1 MSVSSNIP
9 VSKRIHKQVRFSIGV
24 PIDLAIKM
32 DMDRDRTKTSRA
44 NWISSAIE
52 SKIKSSHERQQEKEE
67 WKKMR
72 EEINGLKKIIT
83 DKLG

>member
-1 MSVSSNIP
+1 MSVSSNVP
-9 VSKRIHKQVRFSIGV
+9 TSKQTHKQVRFSIGV

-32 DMDRDRTKTSRA
+32 DMDREGTNTSRA
-44 NWISSAIE
+44 RWISSAIE
-52 SKIKSSHERQQEKEE
+52 GKIKSSNERQQEKEE

-72 EEINGLKKIIT
+72 DEINELKKIIT